1 MTGVAAAL
9 SIAGGTGQLAL
20 GVSVTVALVNNTVDG
35 VVEALIS
42 NADLADLQSVTAGGP
57 ITIAATN
64 MNDIDAVTGSVA
76 TTISATSGSVAISAA
91 VAAAV
96 AENVVGTEV
105 TAGIRNS
112 DVSTTVGGVNIDA
125 LSDTTVDAV
134 TFAVSIGVS
143 GSSSVAGSFS
153 GAARGRPTR
162 SPARRWRPSTRAAT
176 STRPAASRSTR
187 PTHLRSARTWFR
199 PAFRWARPVPW
210 PSVSPFR

>member
-1 MTGVAAAL
+1 M
-9 SIAGGTGQLAL
+9 
-20 GVSVTVALVNNTVDG
+20 SVTVALVNNTVDG

-64 MNDIDAVTGSVA
+64 TNDIDAVTGSVA

-153 GAARGRPTR
+153 GAGARADGDRCCGDR
-162 SPARRWRPSTRAAT
+162 RGARRAACRRGGAARSSSVAACPSAGRRRRRRGIRAG
-176 STRPAASRSTR
+176 
-187 PTHLRSARTWFR
+187 ARTT
-199 PAFRWARPVPW
+199 
-210 PSVSPFR
+210 